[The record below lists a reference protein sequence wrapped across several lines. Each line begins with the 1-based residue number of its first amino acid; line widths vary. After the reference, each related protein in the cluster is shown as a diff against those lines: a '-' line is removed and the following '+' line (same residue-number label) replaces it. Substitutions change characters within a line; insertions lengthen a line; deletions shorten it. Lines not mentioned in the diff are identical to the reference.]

1 MIMDMKEAIVQKAR
15 ELFIEQGYAA
25 TSIKQ
30 IANAAGCATSALYY
44 YFAEGKSQILNEVVR
59 SYSLN
64 VFHAFERENEATSF
78 SEFVERFGNMILHGT
93 PDFLPSMNWLV
104 LDFPRLSDVE
114 KRHVHSLLLEM
125 HQFVATKM
133 ARFIEQQLAQKMAW
147 MLICTYFGYD
157 QLFVTLELD
166 RVSDL
171 KPDAFIQLTTRVLK
185 HKTA

>member
-1 MIMDMKEAIVQKAR
+1 MNMKETIVQKAR

-64 VFHAFERENEATSF
+64 VFRAFGDGNEATSF
-78 SEFVERFGNMILHGT
+78 SELVERFGNMILHGT

-104 LDFPRLSDVE
+104 LDFPRLSDAE

-125 HQFVATKM
+125 HRFIATKM
-133 ARFIEQQLAQKMAW
+133 ARFVEQQQLAQSIAW

-171 KPDAFIQLTTRVLK
+171 KPDAFIQLTTRILK
-185 HKTA
+185 HETS

>member
-1 MIMDMKEAIVQKAR
+1 MDMKETIVQKAR

-64 VFHAFERENEATSF
+64 VFRTFESEGEATSF
-78 SEFVERFGNMILHGT
+78 GELVERFGNMILQGK

-104 LDFPRLSDVE
+104 LDFPRLSNAE
-114 KRHVHSLLLEM
+114 KRHVQSLLLEM

-133 ARFIEQQLAQKMAW
+133 ARFIKQQQAQQMAW

-166 RVSDL
+166 QVSDL
-171 KPDAFIQLTTRVLK
+171 KHDTFIQLTTGILK
-185 HKTA
+185 RETS